1 MRKTKKILAVFSVLA
16 LIICSPSKVMAAS
29 TFNTYIYDEWDESVE
44 APDSYKPLFSMN
56 GIQMG
61 AGLLNIPLD
70 FFIDAKGDIYLAD
83 SGNSRILVLNADLQ
97 LKEIIESVLLNGEP
111 ILLEDVEGLY
121 VTENGRIYACQTS
134 LSRVLV
140 IENGVVTGLIEKP
153 VSNLVGDDFVFAPTK
168 IGIDIYGRAY
178 VLSKGCYTGFLQFDT
193 DGTFMSFYG
202 ANKVELTADV
212 VFNYMWKNILSDKQR
227 AAMTSIIP
235 IEYSN
240 IDCGSDGFVYS
251 STVGTQIPKSQIKK
265 LNPLGNNIYFTVG
278 KEEFNFGDEEMTFE
292 KGKALQPAFTDVK
305 VNSDGFIFATDLTTG
320 RVFERDWEGNLVA
333 VFGGIGNQ
341 VGCFNAPV
349 AIDTYAGKVYVL
361 DRLKGNITVFEP
373 TEYGKL
379 VEEAILLYDK
389 GDYDNAVNVWKKVLI
404 KNSNSSLA
412 YSGIGKSLSQKG
424 EYKESL
430 DYLKYSG
437 DRYNYSKAFGKNRL
451 YLVRTYGVYG
461 ICFLLA
467 IFIVISGFIKINKY
481 RRRKE
486 NGDVKKEN

>member
-1 MRKTKKILAVFSVLA
+1 MGKIKIFLAMLPVLA
-16 LIICSPSKVMAAS
+16 LFLYSPSKVLAAS

-44 APDSYKPLFSMN
+44 APESYKPLFSKN

-70 FFIDAKGDIYLAD
+70 FFIDGKGDIYLAD
-83 SGNSRILVLNADLQ
+83 SGNNRILVLDEDLN
-97 LKEIIESVLLNGEP
+97 LKETIDSVLLDNESIP
-111 ILLEDVEGLY
+111 LEDVEGLY
-121 VTENGRIYACQTS
+121 VTETGRIYACQTS
-134 LSRVLV
+134 LSRVLI

-153 VSNLVGDDFVFAPTK
+153 VSNLIGDDFVFAPTK

-202 ANKVELTADV
+202 ANKVEITADV
-212 VFNYMWKNILSDKQR
+212 VFNYMWKNILSDEQR
-227 AAMTSIIP
+227 AAMTSIVP

-240 IDCGSDGFVYS
+240 IDCGNDGFIYS

-278 KEEFNFGDEEMTFE
+278 KEEFNFGDEEMTYE

-305 VNSDGFIFATDLTTG
+305 VNADGFIFASDLTTG
-320 RVFERDWEGNLVA
+320 RIFERDWEGNLVA
-333 VFGGIGNQ
+333 VFGGLGNQ

-361 DRLKGNITVFEP
+361 DRLKGNITIFEP
-373 TEYGKL
+373 TQYGKL

-389 GDYDNAVNVWKKVLI
+389 GDYENAVTVWEKVLK

-424 EYKESL
+424 EYSDSL
-430 DYLKYSG
+430 NYLRYSG

-461 ICFLLA
+461 ICFLIA
-467 IFIVISGFIKINKY
+467 VVIIVSVILRINKY

-486 NGDVKKEN
+486 NGDVKQEK